1 MEGLAAPSTQPS
13 STSSSSAGSCCS
25 QLPFLELSRF
35 MEACAQA
42 PKQPQKAQK
51 LEHFRKKNIDPI
63 RAHADDLFQIYR
75 LLCPDVRAA
84 CWRAMGGSRALSPD
98 ARLCQGRERKLQDG
112 LGPWPAIG
120 DGRGCMPM
128 TSYVPVIPSQS
139 AWGISLGMRHACTW
153 QNQRASLKCFLF
165 LFLAA

>member
-1 MEGLAAPSTQPS
+1 MEGLAAPSTQPAVPP
-13 STSSSSAGSCCS
+13 SSSGSCCN

-84 CWRAMGGSRALSPD
+84 YWRARGGGRALSPN
-98 ARLCQGRERKLQDG
+98 ARLRQGRERTLQDG
-112 LGPWPAIG
+112 LGPWPVIG
-120 DGRGCMPM
+120 DGRGSTPM
-128 TSYVPVIPSQS
+128 SPFVPVI
-139 AWGISLGMRHACTW
+139 L
-153 QNQRASLKCFLF
+153 
-165 LFLAA
+165 

>member
-1 MEGLAAPSTQPS
+1 
-13 STSSSSAGSCCS
+13 
-25 QLPFLELSRF
+25 

-84 CWRAMGGSRALSPD
+84 YWRARGGGRALSPN
-98 ARLCQGRERKLQDG
+98 ARLRQGRERTLQDG
-112 LGPWPAIG
+112 LGPWPVIG
-120 DGRGCMPM
+120 DGRGSTPM
-128 TSYVPVIPSQS
+128 SPFVPVI
-139 AWGISLGMRHACTW
+139 L
-153 QNQRASLKCFLF
+153 
-165 LFLAA
+165 